1 MAAAGSSSP
10 CRNQCF
16 VSLDD
21 RELLI
26 ADRLETETY
35 QVLMA
40 NPTNPHHTDVS
51 LNRAGQVGGFDGT
64 SANFAG
70 RSGAEQGDI
79 EHDADARNRNIGCRQ
94 FKFLPA
100 EFQLHFSL
108 QVETMVAATFSHG
121 GFSMIGQSFSH
132 APKPGAKQIPG
143 NPIRLKFPMAREGY
157 TAGHPNPFHRH
168 DN

>member
-1 MAAAGSSSP
+1 MTAAGSSP

-35 QVLMA
+35 QVLVT

-51 LNRAGQVGGFDGT
+51 LNGTSQVGRFDGT
-64 SANFAG
+64 GANL
-70 RSGAEQGDI
+70 SGWFGAQQGDI
-79 EHDADARNRNIGCRQ
+79 EHDADARNRYIRCRK
-94 FKFLPA
+94 FEFLPA

-108 QVETMVAATFSHG
+108 QVETMVAAAFSHG
-121 GFSMIGQSFSH
+121 GFSLIGQSLSH
-132 APKPGAKQIPG
+132 APKHGAKQIPG
-143 NPIRLKFPMAREGY
+143 YPTRLKSSMVPEGY
-157 TAGHPNPFHRH
+157 TAGHLNPFHRH